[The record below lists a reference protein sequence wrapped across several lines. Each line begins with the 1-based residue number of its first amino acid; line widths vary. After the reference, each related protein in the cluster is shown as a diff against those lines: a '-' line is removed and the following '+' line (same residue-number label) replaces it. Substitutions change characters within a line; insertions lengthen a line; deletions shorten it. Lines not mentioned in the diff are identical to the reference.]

1 MQRKTMLTLLT
12 VLAAASLAVSG
23 AACGSVEGSYNSNN
37 SQPIDLCPEV
47 THECDTAGDADF
59 DGISNGD
66 EGCECFLDSDGDSLP
81 NFQDR
86 DSDGDGVSDEYE
98 RYPADTDGDGIP
110 DWIDRDSDGD
120 GVEDGDEDRNN
131 DGRLGTCED
140 DAVACSGGSCAD
152 AESYCHPGLSICI
165 NALCLD
171 GETDPTRVDTDGD
184 GINDGDESTFIC
196 NAADEFGQGRK
207 PILLQEHSR
216 GLFQIAIEP
225 DAVYTQTD
233 PTSPGTDEGAGAFDM
248 TDPAHAS
255 AGFVVSTTAGAATL
269 YDDLSAMILALRST
283 FTGVTTLSS
292 GNATQSHALKEQFV
306 NVTLRVQPGST
317 AHPGQVRDQVMA
329 ALMGRPLTDFPNLP
343 ASPFTTTAA
352 EFVVTLMVQRTDTTR
367 NVFMG
372 GVATFGDWQ
381 DKDDVA
387 FHVSDAAGGACLAS
401 TADTTENECE
411 QYLATIPTADILWVV
426 DASGSM
432 SDDQQRLS
440 EASHSFLDVA
450 ATFGLQ
456 WRMCVVD
463 MTRENAGSCCTDTNE
478 SGDRWLSAGN
488 PGDDQ
493 RFRNCVQDPAGT
505 QMSSG
510 SRENGLTQMEV
521 AINRHLPETQDSDLY
536 YRPESAKVVIF
547 LTDETADEAGQT
559 DGCPSVI
566 PNGPD
571 DCHFFTGCAEHDLA
585 SCTSVMFDINLATTC
600 EAFSGDIWSHPEC
613 SEYYRCM
620 GDMNE
625 SAWDPILCDPIVAP
639 YRQILDDNDMIAYGL
654 AILATDPESCSP
666 DSGISPP
673 MGYKQLIE
681 QTGGILASMC
691 QSDLELTMQLIIED
705 IAGAASPLYLHHT
718 PIPVSLAA
726 AVERKDPANGTSLGY
741 EAIPRSR
748 TDGFNYKAS
757 TNRIVL
763 VGQPMGYPP
772 YEVVVSYTRWITP
785 VVGPD

>member
-1 MQRKTMLTLLT
+1 MRAYLSIWVLT
-12 VLAAASLAVSG
+12 VLG
-23 AACGSVEGSYNSNN
+23 AGALTACGSVKGNYNGNNSNG
-37 SQPIDLCPEV
+37 SLDLCPEV
-47 THECDTAGDADF
+47 THECDTAADDDF

-81 NFQDR
+81 NFLDR
-86 DSDGDGVSDEYE
+86 DSDNDGVNDEYE

-110 DWIDRDSDGD
+110 DYIDRDSDND

-131 DGRLGTCED
+131 DGRLGNCED
-140 DAVACSGGSCAD
+140 NPVGCLGGTCAD
-152 AESYCHPGLSICI
+152 PESSCHPVLNICI
-165 NALCLD
+165 NAICLD
-171 GETDPTRVDTDGD
+171 GETDPTLVDTDGD
-184 GINDGDESTFIC
+184 GVSDGEESTFIC

-207 PILLQEHSR
+207 PIQLQEHNR
-216 GLFQIAIEP
+216 GLFQVALEQN
-225 DAVYTQTD
+225 ASYTPTD
-233 PTSPGTDEGAGAFDM
+233 PSSPGAEEGAGAFDM
-248 TDPAHAS
+248 TDPAHAF
-255 AGFVVSTTAGAATL
+255 AGFVVSRSAGPVSL
-269 YDDLSAMILALRST
+269 YDDLSGLIVTLRST
-283 FTGVTTLSS
+283 FSAVTTLSS
-292 GNATQSHALKEQFV
+292 GNATQSHALKDQFV
-306 NVTLRVQPGST
+306 NVTLLVQPGGST
-317 AHPGQVRDQVMA
+317 DPGHVRNQVMA
-329 ALMGRPLTDFPNLP
+329 ALLGRPLTDFANLP
-343 ASPFTTTAA
+343 NSPFTATGA
-352 EFVVTLMVQRTDTTR
+352 EFVITLMVQRTDTTR

-372 GVATFGDWQ
+372 GVATFSDWQ
-381 DKDDVA
+381 NKDDVA
-387 FHVSDAAGGACLAS
+387 FHVADAGGGACLS
-401 TADTTENECE
+401 DPADTTENECE

-432 SDDQQRLS
+432 SDDQLRLS
-440 EASHSFLDVA
+440 DASHSFLNVA
-450 ATFGLQ
+450 ATMGLQ

-463 MTRENAGSCCTDTNE
+463 MTRDNEGSCCTDTNE

-505 QMSSG
+505 QTSSG
-510 SRENGLTQMEV
+510 SRENGLTQMDV
-521 AINRHLPETQDSDLY
+521 AINRHLPETQDSDFY

-566 PNGPD
+566 PNQPG
-571 DCHFFTGCAEHDLA
+571 DCHFFTGCAEHDIM
-585 SCTSVMFDINLATTC
+585 SCTSVMMDINLITTC
-600 EAFSGDIWSHPEC
+600 SAFAGDVWSHPEC
-613 SEYYRCM
+613 AEYYRCM
-620 GDMNE
+620 GDLDE
-625 SAWDPILCDPIVAP
+625 SAWDPVLCDPVVAP
-639 YRQILDDNDMIAYGL
+639 YRQLLTDNDMIAYGL

-691 QSDLELTMQLIIED
+691 QSDLNLTMELIIED
-705 IAGAASPLYLHHT
+705 IAGAASPLYLDHT

-748 TDGFNYKAS
+748 TSGFNYKAS

-772 YEVVVSYTRWITP
+772 YEVVISYTRWITP
-785 VVGPD
+785 IVGPD